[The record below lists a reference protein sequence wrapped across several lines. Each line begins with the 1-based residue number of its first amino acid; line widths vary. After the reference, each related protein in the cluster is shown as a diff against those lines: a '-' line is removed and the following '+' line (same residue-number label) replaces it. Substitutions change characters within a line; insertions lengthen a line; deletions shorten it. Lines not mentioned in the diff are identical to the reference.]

1 MFSLPAGVL
10 QEFGQDLP
18 GNSPA
23 PSDLPV
29 IPSPAFTVGSGPG
42 DPPGRLPAVLT
53 TPPSQQEEEGPGGG
67 GPLVP
72 PSSPAVVRG
81 RPTRPINGSSH
92 SVRGGRPVYRS
103 SQLELRSSVPHKSP
117 PRVQFKY
124 KLNPL
129 KVVNSI
135 GGDGDVS
142 CPLPRTPTPIPSNVP
157 GLSPE
162 PA

>member
-1 MFSLPAGVL
+1 MFSLLAGVL

-23 PSDLPV
+23 PSDPPV

-42 DPPGRLPAVLT
+42 DPPGRLPAVLA

-67 GPLVP
+67 GPLIP
-72 PSSPAVVRG
+72 PSLPAVVRG
-81 RPTRPINGSSH
+81 CPTRPINGSSH
-92 SVRGGRPVYRS
+92 SVQGGRPVYCS

-129 KVVNSI
+129 KVVDSI
-135 GGDGDVS
+135 GGDGDIS
-142 CPLPRTPTPIPSNVP
+142 CPLPRTPTPIPSNVL